1 METHGLF
8 SLTVGFRENRLKLEG
23 EGEGEREGGR
33 ERERERGLC
42 ILYQSSR
49 GWHCPLVVQ
58 AKYLYL
64 SACIYLFPLLL
75 FVANDIR
82 IFTLIPQ

>member
-23 EGEGEREGGR
+23 EGEREREG
-33 ERERERGLC
+33 GLC